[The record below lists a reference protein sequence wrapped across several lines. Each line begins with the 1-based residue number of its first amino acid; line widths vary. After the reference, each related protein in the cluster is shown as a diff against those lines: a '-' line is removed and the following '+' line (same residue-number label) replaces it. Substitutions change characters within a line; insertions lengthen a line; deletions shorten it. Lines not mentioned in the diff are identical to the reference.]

1 MSSNT
6 YFKKCNILG
15 VDIDV
20 VTMKLL
26 VDFIS
31 TNLNSA
37 KGKYICVANVHTTV
51 TANEDEYYNKIQN
64 SSWITIPDGGPLSS
78 YARKHSF
85 PECERTTGPD
95 LLEEILKISEEN
107 EFTHYFYG
115 STDETLEKLKSKIS
129 TQYPKVKIVGTYSPP
144 FRKLT
149 AVEEQKIVNIINS
162 VNPDFIWIGL
172 GAPKQ
177 EIFMFEHMNL
187 FNGLMIGVGAAF
199 DYKADNIKRAP
210 VWMQKSNLEWVYRL
224 LQSPKKL
231 FKRYVMTNTKF
242 ILEIIKANILKRN

>member
-149 AVEEQKIVNIINS
+149 VDEENQIVNMINF
-162 VNPDFIWIGL
+162 VNPDFIWVGL

-177 EIFMFEHMNL
+177 EIFMFDHTDL
-187 FNGLMIGVGAAF
+187 FCGVMIGVGAAF

-210 VWMQKSNLEWVYRL
+210 MWMQKCSLEWFYRL
-224 LQSPKKL
+224 IQNPKKL
-231 FKRYVMTNTKF
+231 LKRYIVTNIKF
-242 ILEIIKANILKRN
+242 LIKISGK